1 VSEVRVNRSRA
12 KGCHA
17 ARGFTL
23 LEVLVSFAV
32 LLVGILGLLQL
43 QILGLTSN
51 QGARAQTTAA
61 QLARELATGLAALP
75 LDDLRVAA
83 TGTVGS
89 TTAPIPFGKLL
100 TSAGTV
106 PTTGPKVW
114 SDATPIAGVQLDANL
129 PADPLDPSKPV
140 YQRRWTVWGLASSA
154 RVIAVSVVYRERT
167 LPQPREVVFY
177 TQTGDGSGMMTN
189 VAGYR

>member
-1 VSEVRVNRSRA
+1 MTRSRGKA
-12 KGCHA
+12 CRT

-23 LEVLVSFAV
+23 LEVLVSFAI

-51 QGARAQTTAA
+51 QGARAHTTAS
-61 QLARELATGLAALP
+61 QLAKELATGLAALP
-75 LDDLRVAA
+75 LGDPRVAPI
-83 TGTVGS
+83 GGVGLAA
-89 TTAPIPFGKLL
+89 APPPFGKLL
-100 TSAGTV
+100 SSDGTV
-106 PTTGPKVW
+106 LTGARVW
-114 SDATPIAGVQLDANL
+114 SDADATLLNGVRLDANL
-129 PADPLDPSKPV
+129 PADTVDPSKPL

-167 LPQPREVVFY
+167 LRRPREVVFY
-177 TQTGDGSGMMTN
+177 VQTGDGSGMMAN